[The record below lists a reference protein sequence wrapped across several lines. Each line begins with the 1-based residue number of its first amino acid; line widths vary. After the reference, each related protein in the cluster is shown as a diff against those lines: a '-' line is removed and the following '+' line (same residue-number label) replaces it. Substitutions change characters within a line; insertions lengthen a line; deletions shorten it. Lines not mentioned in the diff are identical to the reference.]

1 MVCLN
6 LRFYL
11 RWKTKVTYM
20 NIISSV
26 SAATGLPKKLIDST
40 YRAYWKAIREYII
53 SLPLKEDLTDEEF
66 MKLRPNINLPSL
78 GKLNVTLDRYH
89 GMKKHF
95 EMHYKNY
102 KGNKY
107 KKQDNNAE
115 DNKD

>member
-1 MVCLN
+1 M
-6 LRFYL
+6 
-11 RWKTKVTYM
+11 TYEE
-20 NIISSV
+20 IIHRTSSE
-26 SAATGLPKKLIDST
+26 TGLAKRLVDRT
-40 YRAYWKAIREYII
+40 YKAYWKAIREYIK

-66 MKLRPNINLPSL
+66 MQLRPNINLPSL

-102 KGNKY
+102 KGKKY
-107 KKQDNNAE
+107 KKQDNNVG

>member
-1 MVCLN
+1 M
-6 LRFYL
+6 
-11 RWKTKVTYM
+11 TYEE
-20 NIISSV
+20 IISTV
-26 SAATGLPKKLIDST
+26 SADTGIPSRLVGRIYK
-40 YRAYWKAIREYII
+40 AYWKAIREYIK

-66 MKLRPNINLPSL
+66 MQLRPNINLPSL

-95 EMHYKNY
+95 EIHYKNY
-102 KGNKY
+102 KGKKH

>member
-1 MVCLN
+1 M
-6 LRFYL
+6 
-11 RWKTKVTYM
+11 TYEE
-20 NIISSV
+20 IISQV
-26 SAATGLPKKLIDST
+26 STDTGLAYRLVDKT
-40 YRAYWKAIREYII
+40 YRAYWKAIREYIK

-66 MKLRPNINLPSL
+66 MQLRPNINLPSL

-95 EMHYKNY
+95 EIHYKNY
-102 KGNKY
+102 KGKKY

>member
-1 MVCLN
+1 M
-6 LRFYL
+6 
-11 RWKTKVTYM
+11 TYKE
-20 NIISSV
+20 IILKV
-26 SAATGLPKKLIDST
+26 SADTCLPAKLVDRT
-40 YRAYWKAIREYII
+40 YKSYWKAIREYIK
-53 SLPLKEDLTDEEF
+53 SLSLKEELTDDEF
-66 MKLRPNINLPSL
+66 LQLRPNINLPSL

-102 KGNKY
+102 KGKKY